1 MVSKQYTPEY
11 FPNWTQ
17 VLVCF
22 KDMDALSH
30 FNNILF
36 NSYFKK
42 VRIRLLL
49 EISAWLEH
57 IERKR
62 YVMLRKSTNEYLTPI
77 LNSDTLFNYSSI
89 DRVDASRINV
99 LQVAYNSN
107 TEQLS
112 STAETIGTWFDLQTE
127 LSDQISTSKVLL
139 NYLLSSTPN

>member
-1 MVSKQYTPEY
+1 MVSKQYTPKY

-89 DRVDASRINV
+89 DRVDASRIYV